1 MDRDTMMEV
10 ENATTPTTTRTGKGT
25 ESEMVVGD
33 GMQEELIHDESPS
46 TTAAVMEVKYGYE
59 EAVVQKHQHVDRN
72 YLVGERKSDGCH
84 VNAMIVIIS
93 VSLRSIYHH
102 YHHNS

>member
-1 MDRDTMMEV
+1 MMEV

-46 TTAAVMEVKYGYE
+46 TTAAVTEVKYGYE

-72 YLVGERKSDGCH
+72 YLVGERKSDGWLSCECYDC
-84 VNAMIVIIS
+84 NYKCFT
-93 VSLRSIYHH
+93 SIYLPPLP
-102 YHHNS
+102 S